1 MLPGGLVC
9 MVPSRR
15 GAGGLLRGPSS
26 LPPPSVLLESKEEK
40 HPQSWG
46 PAAPCLQ
53 GWSWAERLTGPG
65 THPWAPHEFWGG
77 VPEEKARATHR
88 GVPVAERSSALR
100 SLRQQGQRGKAV
112 AGVGGAEAWEQ
123 GAVWPP
129 LPKPL
134 WLQHQDAGT
143 ERGPQGR
150 DSRRSRAGA
159 SAVQSPLPGQAGLC
173 SEASPHMMSRPWR
186 GRSCQSP
193 SSSLLVTGCWQENSF
208 SKKKFAPSESP
219 GVMRPMWPGP
229 AVLSSH

>member
-1 MLPGGLVC
+1 

-112 AGVGGAEAWEQ
+112 AGVGGGRGLGAGGCVATAAQAPVVTAPGCRDREGPPGAGQQAEQ
-123 GAVWPP
+123 GWG
-129 LPKPL
+129 
-134 WLQHQDAGT
+134 Q
-143 ERGPQGR
+143 R
-150 DSRRSRAGA
+150 
-159 SAVQSPLPGQAGLC
+159 SAVTSP
-173 SEASPHMMSRPWR
+173 
-186 GRSCQSP
+186 
-193 SSSLLVTGCWQENSF
+193 
-208 SKKKFAPSESP
+208 
-219 GVMRPMWPGP
+219 WPGRP
-229 AVLSSH
+229 VLRGESTHDVTSLAGPKLPVPLVIPSGDWVLAGKLIF